1 MPRANLAPIGL
12 VVRPPGRVV
21 LTPTPPIADRPPMS
35 FDDPIF
41 VAATP
46 GAVGQVLN
54 IGSALADKSYANENN
69 GAPIIIMLG
78 SNMISRCRFGL
89 PTREGP
95 RIAGLGTFL
104 FDQCWIECDGNDAAG
119 DHADCIQAYS
129 PGDSGT
135 LFLNNSTVRGYRGG
149 DGPIGAGSV
158 GVFLADNWTGTF
170 KCRNVIFWS
179 GNFGCRAFPDTGGDM
194 HIDFEDVFFV
204 GPFQN
209 DAFSIGQS
217 IGGHV
222 TVIDRWVNV
231 RDATIVGG
239 QLVPGALIPAPI
251 PDPLPPLPPT
261 GFPDATNTGFLNAPG
276 YPGNLAPG
284 GAVVSGNTYNFLDYA
299 DGLGLTGVSNV
310 TFNGCRFQSN
320 DVGFANII
328 LVNCTNIVFN
338 YCSIV
343 PLVSLHPTPTHPG
356 TWPSAGA
363 GQPAAGLTPIEY
375 AFYMIDGDG
384 GYQYGVRIG
393 GTTGTAGT
401 IIDHCD
407 IWGFGNAVDFVGALD
422 GIVRDTWI
430 HDAANPDPQG
440 YHTDGPGYLDGG
452 GGRSNILI
460 EHCTIATLGN
470 TNAIA
475 FQAAGSPYSN
485 ITVQGCFLSGFGYTV
500 DMCHNV
506 GGNSSLTFLDNIF
519 GTDIRWGFGPVYADF
534 TAQFAQAT
542 NRWHNNKLRML
553 AGTSPAAGSQPVWTP
568 ANDGQFVWPDGTYH
582 AADFES

>member
-1 MPRANLAPIGL
+1 MPRLNLAPIGL
-12 VVRPPGRVV
+12 VTRPPGRVV

-46 GAVGQVLN
+46 GVVGQLLN
-54 IGSALADKSYANENN
+54 IGSALADKSFANENN

-78 SNMISRCRFGL
+78 SNTISRCRFGL

-135 LFLNNSTVRGYRGG
+135 LFLNNSTVRAYRSG

-179 GNFGCRAFPDTGGDM
+179 GNFGCRAFPDAGGDM

-251 PDPLPPLPPT
+251 PDPLPPSP
-261 GFPDATNTGFLNAPG
+261 FPDASNTGYPPGTVFTLVDNQLFRSSSDGQIIENLHLTDSDMIVTHDNVTIRNCWFDSAVANNALRVFDGGDGPANGVLIHDCTFAGHANCTNAMQLN
-276 YPGNLAPG
+276 
-284 GAVVSGNTYNFLDYA
+284 
-299 DGLGLTGVSNV
+299 GLTGATVQRCDISGCDNGVNVGTHNTLVEDCYIHDLNNTVAGDPHYDCIEVNGGLDNLVVRHCTLINLQSQTSCINLNNFFGASASNSQLVDDCKLIDGGSSPIYSDGRFVPAQPMQNV
-310 TFNGCRFQSN
+310 TIQNC
-320 DVGFANII
+320 II
-328 LVNCTNIVFN
+328 R
-338 YCSIV
+338 
-343 PLVSLHPTPTHPG
+343 
-356 TWPSAGA
+356 PSALWGYTA
-363 GQPAAGLTPIEY
+363 LVYNTINWQWINNRDE
-375 AFYMIDGDG
+375 G
-384 GYQYGVRIG
+384 GNV
-393 GTTGTAGT
+393 
-401 IIDHCD
+401 
-407 IWGFGNAVDFVGALD
+407 L
-422 GIVRDTWI
+422 
-430 HDAANPDPQG
+430 PDPG
-440 YHTDGPGYLDGG
+440 VNP
-452 GGRSNILI
+452 
-460 EHCTIATLGN
+460 
-470 TNAIA
+470 
-475 FQAAGSPYSN
+475 
-485 ITVQGCFLSGFGYTV
+485 
-500 DMCHNV
+500 
-506 GGNSSLTFLDNIF
+506 
-519 GTDIRWGFGPVYADF
+519 
-534 TAQFAQAT
+534 
-542 NRWHNNKLRML
+542 
-553 AGTSPAAGSQPVWTP
+553 
-568 ANDGQFVWPDGTYH
+568 
-582 AADFES
+582 